1 VTTTPR
7 KLKPF
12 PLRVKHYR
20 DEPAHALLLRTAAHN
35 GTSRFS
41 PVFKRCG
48 VLFGRSVQ
56 LVDQD
61 LVARLCSVDP
71 DELSYGSIVHGDD
84 GVSVLGQQLRHE
96 HVGGWW
102 RRWCPH
108 CLAEAPYHRV
118 WWDIAFIT
126 TCPTHG
132 VELTSDCGCDQPL
145 INGRQGMIRC
155 TRNHD
160 LTKVPVEPVSDEETL
175 VDRYIIDRL
184 LGQGQHPHELL
195 DKTSLGQ
202 ALHILERIGV
212 SALSED
218 SSVEEARA
226 EVGVPQLLNAGF
238 VALSD
243 YPRSFDRFLDV
254 LISRRSEVDLKSEI
268 KAYGPLRYW
277 MGAQIAKDKRCDLI
291 SELRQAITRHAK
303 ANFISLRRVR
313 SGNSTVIG
321 VPLRTAATQCGLAP
335 EVFIRLMKL
344 HGVSIETKD
353 YATTLVAPDVL
364 QRFEDWLMSLTTMEQ
379 AIEALGVRWA
389 RVVELADEGHL
400 PYVCRPYDRSEPQG
414 KRGDNHTAH
423 IRLRD
428 RDWNRWYFQ
437 PDAVSNFLSLM
448 QSKIVI
454 DTVDDLFDEDE
465 ELVELTH
472 ATTMFTSFDQVIR
485 MVLDGTLP
493 LRGYDWER
501 PGLAGLLI
509 SKPEART
516 ILKRERREGHPLRA
530 AALLMGMT
538 YNQLRS
544 CINTHLITPVGTGKS
559 LSLTDDQIDAFKA
572 KYVQAMEIADH
583 FGVKSSK
590 LVIRYLREHDLE
602 PLQVN
607 GELGITLYLRDEAMP
622 LAKSLP
628 PPVVFKNARERA
640 KYQKERG
647 LEVAA
652 TRKRYDTPQD
662 WSKRGNDRSGKKSS
676 VD

>member
-1 VTTTPR
+1 MTTTAR

-48 VLFGRSVQ
+48 VLFGRSAQ

-61 LVARLCSVDP
+61 LVARLCGVDP
-71 DELSYGSIVHGDD
+71 EELSHGSIVPEDD
-84 GVSVLGQQLRHE
+84 GVSVLGQKLRHE

-108 CLAEAPYHRV
+108 CLEEAPYHRV

-126 TCPTHG
+126 TCPAHG

-155 TRNHD
+155 NQNHD
-160 LTKVPVEPVSDEETL
+160 LTKVPVRTASVEQVL
-175 VDRYIIDRL
+175 VDQYIVDRL
-184 LGQGQHPHELL
+184 LGHGQHPHVLL

-202 ALHILERIGV
+202 AIHVLERIGV
-212 SALSED
+212 SALAED
-218 SSVEEARA
+218 SSVEQARA
-226 EVGVPQLLNAGF
+226 QVGVPQLLSAGF
-238 VALSD
+238 AALAD
-243 YPRSFDRFLDV
+243 YPRGFNRFLDI
-254 LISRRSEVDLKSEI
+254 LISRRNEDDLKSEVR
-268 KAYGPLRYW
+268 AYGPLRYW
-277 MGAQIAKDKRCDLI
+277 MGSQIARDKRCDLI
-291 SELRQAITRHAK
+291 SELRQAFTSHAQ
-303 ANFISLRRVR
+303 ANVISLKRVTTV
-313 SGNSTVIG
+313 SGSVVG
-321 VPLRTAATQCGLAP
+321 VPLRTAANQCGLAP
-335 EVFIRLMKL
+335 EVFIRLMKVFDAEFEAPGEFERTVL
-344 HGVSIETKD
+344 R
-353 YATTLVAPDVL
+353 PDVL
-364 QRFEDWLMSLTTMEQ
+364 QRFENWLMSLTTMEQ
-379 AIEALGVRWA
+379 AIESLGVRWV
-389 RVVELADEGHL
+389 RVIELADEGHL

-414 KRGDNHTAH
+414 KRGDNHTAG

-448 QSKIVI
+448 RSKIVV
-454 DTVDDLFDEDE
+454 DTDDDVFDEHD
-465 ELVELTH
+465 ELVELMH

-493 LRGYDWER
+493 LRGNDWGR

-509 SKPEART
+509 SKSEAKT

-544 CINTHLITPVGTGKS
+544 CIITKLITPVGTGKS
-559 LSLTDDQIDAFKA
+559 LSITDGMIAAFKA

-583 FGVKSSK
+583 FGIKSSRV
-590 LVIRYLREHDLE
+590 VIRYLRENGLE
-602 PLQVN
+602 PLQVD
-607 GELGITLYLRDEAMP
+607 GELGITLYLREQAMP
-622 LAKSLP
+622 LAESLP
-628 PPVVFKNARERA
+628 PPVAFANARERA
-640 KYQKERG
+640 QYQKEKG
-647 LEVAA
+647 LPVAA
-652 TRKRYDTPQD
+652 TWKRHDTPQD
-662 WSKRGNDRSGKKSS
+662 WNKRGADRSGR
-676 VD
+676 